1 MNRIKPSSSLFTR
14 ILFLLILIIP
24 QGMHSTILPVR
35 ASALTTN
42 VPLERLLN
50 LDGTLNLNSGFQGQL
65 DLHGWDVRL
74 DSKRGPIL
82 SPDSQSI
89 QSPLSNAKSG
99 SVTPAQSLGW
109 IPLLHNPMGGGVNA
123 ISIIGND
130 LYIGGNFTFIPD
142 GGTTNLNHIAKY
154 SGGVWSALANNGLNS
169 TVYALAVIGTD
180 LYVGGSFNTTA
191 DGTITN
197 LSNIARYDTIGHA
210 WSTLPH
216 LGVDGYDVF
225 ALAAEGSDLY
235 VGGNFS
241 ATADGQVTNLH
252 GIAKYSGGVWSPLA
266 HKGLEGEVHALAVS
280 GTNLYV
286 GGSFAETYDI
296 QVTNLNNIALYSG
309 GAWSALANTGLDNVV
324 NALAVNGSDLYVGG
338 VFTKTKDNGVANLHH
353 VAKYGSG
360 GWSAFQNNGVNGLT
374 VRALAIDGS
383 VLYIGGSFSATFD
396 NVVANLNNIA
406 SYNTSSGT
414 WSALPNRGLSDEVDA
429 LVPAGGDL
437 FVGGSFGGTG
447 DGQYTG
453 QIVKLGALS
462 YLFIPLVQK

>member
-1 MNRIKPSSSLFTR
+1 MTGVKLNSSVFTR
-14 ILFLLILIIP
+14 MLILFILVIP
-24 QGMHSTILPVR
+24 QGMHTTSLPVR
-35 ASALTTN
+35 ASSLTAN
-42 VPLERLLN
+42 VPFERLLN
-50 LDGTLNLNSGFQGQL
+50 PNGTLNLNSGFQGEL
-65 DLHGWDVRL
+65 DLRGWDVSL
-74 DSKRGPIL
+74 DSKLGPIL
-82 SPDSQSI
+82 SNNNQST
-89 QSPLSNAKSG
+89 QNPVSGAKAGSPI
-99 SVTPAQSLGW
+99 PAQSLGW
-109 IPLLHNPMGGGVNA
+109 IPLLHNPMSGGVNA

-154 SGGVWSALANNGLNS
+154 SNGVWSALANNGLNS
-169 TVYALAVIGTD
+169 TVNALAVIGTD

-197 LSNIARYDTIGHA
+197 LSNIAKYDTVGNA
-210 WSTLPH
+210 WSSMPH
-216 LGVDGYDVF
+216 LGVDGFNVF
-225 ALAAEGSDLY
+225 ALAAIGSDLY

-241 ATADGQVTNLH
+241 ATADGQVTNLN

-280 GTNLYV
+280 GTNLCV
-286 GGSFAETYDI
+286 GGNFAETYDI
-296 QVTNLNNIALYSG
+296 QITNLNNIALYSG
-309 GAWSALANTGLDNVV
+309 GAWSALANTGLDSVV

-338 VFTKTKDNGVANLHH
+338 VFTKTKDNAVVNLHH

-374 VRALAIDGS
+374 VRALAINGS

-396 NVVANLNNIA
+396 NVVTNLNNIA
-406 SYNTSSGT
+406 SYNTSSGA

-429 LVPAGGDL
+429 LLPAGSDL

-462 YLFIPLVQK
+462 SIFIPLVQK